1 MEEYKPNSHKSKEE
15 KKRNLPEKRFE
26 KVVSGV
32 AKQKKKVGGIRL
44 RDIFLAGDIQD
55 IKNSIWNDVVVPLT
69 KKALTEGLD
78 VFLYGRSNR
87 PRNGGTSASK
97 FSYDKIYSG
106 SNSYR
111 NPGPGNP
118 PQQRPQNGL
127 DYDNL
132 EFETRGDADSVL
144 DAMNEIISTF
154 DVVSIGD
161 LYDLAGVV
169 NDNYAVSNKYGWYS
183 IEGCKS
189 VRTKDGTYVLR
200 LPKATRIN

>member
-15 KKRNLPEKRFE
+15 QKSNLPEKRFE
-26 KVVSGV
+26 KVITGV
-32 AKQKKKVGGIRL
+32 VKQKKKAGGIRL
-44 RDIFLAGDIQD
+44 RDIFLTGDIQD
-55 IKNSIWNDVVVPLT
+55 IKSSIWNDVVVPLT

-78 VFLYGRSNR
+78 VFLYGRTNR
-87 PRNGGTSASK
+87 SRNGGTNAAK

-111 NPGPGNP
+111 NTVSQS
-118 PQQRPQNGL
+118 QQHSQNGL

>member
-15 KKRNLPEKRFE
+15 QKANVPEKRFE
-26 KVVSGV
+26 KVITGV
-32 AKQKKKVGGIRL
+32 VHKKKKAGGIRL

-55 IKNSIWNDVVVPLT
+55 IKTSIWNDVVVPLT

-87 PRNGGTSASK
+87 PKNGNTNAAK

-106 SNSYR
+106 SNGYR
-111 NPGPGNP
+111 NPPSQS
-118 PQQRPQNGL
+118 QQRSQNGL
-127 DYDNL
+127 DYDSL

-169 NDNYAVSNKYGWYS
+169 NDNYAASNKYGWYS